1 MEKTVTLEGRVL
13 LADGRFHR
21 GSLVLEGGLVQA
33 FRDGSPGKERFV
45 VPGFIDVHVHGGGG
59 HDTMDGRDGVL
70 GLARFHARTGT
81 TALCPTTVTQD
92 EDALAH
98 AIAGVAAAQAVLE
111 KGHAR
116 ILGAHLEGPFISA
129 KRLGAQPPRARTPD
143 ASLVARLLAR
153 GPIALVTLAPE
164 LEGALPLIEDLV
176 RRGIRATLG
185 HSDADLETG
194 ARAYAHGARGATHLF
209 NAMSGLHHR
218 TPGLAAAALE
228 AEGAFLELIL
238 DGHHVHPS
246 LLRLALRAARGKLVL
261 VTDAIRA
268 AGLPE
273 GEAELGGQRVFVRG
287 GRATLADGTLA
298 GSVLTLDRALRNAVE
313 AGVPLETACELLSRN
328 PADYLGRSDL
338 GRLEPGAR
346 GDVLVL
352 RDDLTIERVFVGG
365 DEIALA

>member
-1 MEKTVTLEGRVL
+1 MTLEGRVL
-13 LADGRFHR
+13 LADGRFHP
-21 GSLVLEGGLVQA
+21 GSLVLEDGLVRA
-33 FRDGSPGKERFV
+33 FRDGSPGSERWI
-45 VPGFIDVHVHGGGG
+45 VPGFVDVHVHGGGG
-59 HDTMDGRDGVL
+59 HDTMDGKDGVL

-81 TALCPTTVTQD
+81 TALCPTTVTED
-92 EDALAH
+92 EDALAR
-98 AIAGVAAAQAVLE
+98 ALAGVAAAQGVLQS
-111 KGHAR
+111 GAR
-116 ILGAHLEGPFISA
+116 ILGAHLEGPFISG
-129 KRLGAQPPRARTPD
+129 KRLGAQPPRSRSPD
-143 ASLVARLLAR
+143 PLLLARLLER

-185 HSDADLETG
+185 HSDADHETG

-209 NAMSGLHHR
+209 NAMSGVHHR
-218 TPGLAAAALE
+218 SPGLAVAALE
-228 AEGAFLELIL
+228 AEGVFLELIL

-273 GEAELGGQRVFVRG
+273 GEAELGGQRVFVKG

-298 GSVLTLDRALRNAVE
+298 GSVLTLDRALRNAVA
-313 AGVPLETACELLSRN
+313 AGVPLEGACELLSRN

-338 GRLEPGAR
+338 GRLAPGAR
-346 GDVLVL
+346 GDALVL
-352 RDDLTIERVFVGG
+352 REDLTLERVLVGG
-365 DEIALA
+365 VEVALA